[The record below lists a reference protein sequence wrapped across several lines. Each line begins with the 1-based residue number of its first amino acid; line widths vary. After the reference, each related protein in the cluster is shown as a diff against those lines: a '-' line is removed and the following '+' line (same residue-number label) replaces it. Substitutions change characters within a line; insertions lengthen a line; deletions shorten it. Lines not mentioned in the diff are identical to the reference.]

1 MTNSKIWFKNP
12 IVTSYISL
20 QSKQL
25 TNFAIMQGT
34 VQLQWPHFTAI
45 LHGYSCLTG
54 SAPQYLK
61 AYCIPVSSI
70 PSRSTL
76 RSSARGHLLVPW
88 TRTSMTQSRS
98 FAIVGPSNWNK
109 LPQSLRDLL
118 PISSDQFRK
127 HLKTSLFVSED
138 TDPSREQ
145 FWFKWRYINVWL
157 RLQLQ
162 ILISGRW
169 GFNYLIWNDTIYI

>member
-1 MTNSKIWFKNP
+1 MRN
-12 IVTSYISL
+12 
-20 QSKQL
+20 
-25 TNFAIMQGT
+25 
-34 VQLQWPHFTAI
+34 
-45 LHGYSCLTG
+45 CLTG

-76 RSSARGHLLVPW
+76 RSSARGHLVVPR

-109 LPQSLRDLL
+109 LPQSLRDLF

-127 HLKTSLFVSED
+127 HLKTSLFVSKD
-138 TDPSREQ
+138 TDPSRERL
-145 FWFKWRYINVWL
+145 WFKWRYINAA
-157 RLQLQ
+157 
-162 ILISGRW
+162 IISGARV
-169 GFNYLIWNDTIYI
+169 GAPLSSFLEKTLYKCSIWILNEYSFYRIT